1 MAREKYEYL
10 GGRNVT
16 VTCLGKMSNEEAM
29 DFLAEQIA
37 RIYYEKKRSV
47 KINE

>member
-16 VTCLGKMSNEEAM
+16 VTCLGRISNDEAM

-37 RIYYEKKRSV
+37 RIYHKKKEREN
-47 KINE
+47 K